1 MTVFDSAHRRT
12 RQVMFIADYAHK
24 RTGQDV
30 GLVAEDPVGIG
41 MGQRTRPSV
50 GLRRTVPLQF

>member
-1 MTVFDSAHRRT
+1 MIVFDSAHRRT

-41 MGQRTRPSV
+41 KGHRTRPSV
-50 GLRRTVPLQF
+50 RLRRIVARQF